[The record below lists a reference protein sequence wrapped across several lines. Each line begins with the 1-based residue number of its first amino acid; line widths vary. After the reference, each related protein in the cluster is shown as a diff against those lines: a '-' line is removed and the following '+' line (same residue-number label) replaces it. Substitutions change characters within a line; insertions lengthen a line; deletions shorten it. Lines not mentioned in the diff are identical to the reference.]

1 MNNVPN
7 ESKSTSVKTF
17 GPYTPLRQVG
27 EFYFVSGHT
36 GVDVPTGTASPDV
49 REQTAKAFENM
60 AQTLRV
66 VGLELNDI
74 VKTTLFL
81 TDMDDFAAI
90 NEVYTEH
97 FSEPRPAR
105 STVGVKELP
114 RIAGD
119 TPLKIEIEAIA
130 KAPCH

>member
-1 MNNVPN
+1 MHNVTK
-7 ESKSTSVKTF
+7 ESKSTSVTTF

-27 EFYFVSGHT
+27 EFYFISGQV
-36 GVDVPTGTASPDV
+36 GIDAPTGTAGADA
-49 REQTAKAFENM
+49 RAQTAKALENL

-66 VGLELNDI
+66 VGLELNDV

-81 TDMDDFAAI
+81 TDMGDLAAV
-90 NEVYTEH
+90 NEVYMEH
-97 FSEPRPAR
+97 FAEPRPAR

-114 RIAGD
+114 RLAGD

>member
-1 MNNVPN
+1 MNT
-7 ESKSTSVKTF
+7 SKNNIPTGTF

-27 EFYFVSGHT
+27 EFYFVSGHI
-36 GVDVPTGTASPDV
+36 GINAASGTAAADA
-49 REQTAKAFENM
+49 REQTAQALENL
-60 AQTLRV
+60 AQTLKI
-66 VGLELNDI
+66 VGLELDDI

-81 TDMDDFAAI
+81 TDMDDFDAV
-90 NEVYTEH
+90 NEVYMAR
-97 FSEPRPAR
+97 FAEPRPAR

-114 RIAGD
+114 RIGG